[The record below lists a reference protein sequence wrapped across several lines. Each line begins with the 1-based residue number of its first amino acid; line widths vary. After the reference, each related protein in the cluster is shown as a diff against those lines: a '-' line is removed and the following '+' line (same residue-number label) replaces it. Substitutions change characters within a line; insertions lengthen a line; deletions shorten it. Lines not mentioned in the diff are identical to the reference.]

1 MSDQVINIGVTQ
13 SVQLG
18 AIVATR
24 SERQVN
30 IEVSRIAAEAGNSVE
45 YTDFMVEQLSGT
57 VDGQN
62 SLFTT
67 TFPFEPT
74 TIMVFLNGLHEKHFA
89 VVSNTQIRLDEPAKN
104 SGFTDF
110 IEALYIRKQI

>member
-24 SERQVN
+24 TERQVN
-30 IEVSRIAAEAGNSVE
+30 IEVSRIAAEAGNNVE
-45 YTDFMVEQLSGT
+45 YTDFMVEQLNGT

-62 SLFTT
+62 RLFTT

-89 VVSNTQIRLDEPAKN
+89 VVSNTQIQLDEPAKN